1 MSTPLSDLHAPLLPI
16 LRHVL
21 ATAGLPRRA
30 TLLDLA
36 CGAGEK
42 HGLLA
47 QVCRPARIIALDRDR
62 AALQRLREDEG
73 RRTKDER
80 PTTNDQ
86 RPTTND
92 QRPKSSASIRATS
105 QCSIPLAGDAHA
117 LPLRS
122 GCCDAACCIAALG
135 LFADPAAAL
144 RELRRVLRPG
154 GAALVVTAT
163 QRWAELVRWPDDLA
177 AQIVR
182 ALYPAFDGEAQVQP
196 AQLCRGEREGREN
209 ERPRDPSFV
218 RALWEPGAPDD
229 VAGELVAALER
240 AGFAA
245 VRSRAFLLDDTPPA
259 QAELALL
266 PWAALRPRLERAL
279 TPAALARCEALAA
292 APEIEQCD
300 IVLVGIGN

>member
-47 QVCRPARIIALDRDR
+47 QVCQPARIIALDRDR
-62 AALQRLREDEG
+62 AALQRLWE
-73 RRTKDER
+73 
-80 PTTNDQ
+80 DQ
-86 RPTTND
+86 RPTTNG
-92 QRPKSSASIRATS
+92 QRPGSSASIRATSQYALPHS

-122 GCCDAACCIAALG
+122 DCCDAACCIAALG
-135 LFADPAAAL
+135 LFADRAAAL
-144 RELRRVLRPG
+144 RELRRVLRLG
-154 GAALVVTAT
+154 GAAVVVTAT
-163 QRWAELVRWPDDLA
+163 RRWAELVRWPEDLA
-177 AQIVR
+177 AQIVQ
-182 ALYPAFDGEAQVQP
+182 ALYPAFDGEAQTQP
-196 AQLCRGEREGREN
+196 AQLYHGERRERED
-209 ERPRDPSFV
+209 ERPHGPNLV
-218 RALWEPGAPDD
+218 RALWEPGAPED
-229 VAGELVAALER
+229 VAGELVAALEQ

-245 VRSRAFLLDDTPPA
+245 VRARAFLLDGTPPA

-266 PWAALRPRLERAL
+266 PWAALRPRLQRAL
-279 TPAALARCEALAA
+279 SPAALAHCEMLAA
-292 APEIEQCD
+292 DPEIELCD
-300 IVLVGIGN
+300 IALVGRGI